1 MQRTLSRVSCI
12 TQLGAL
18 RWNAVLPRT
27 YDGQVCSVARALEA
41 MGDRWTMLV
50 LREAFL
56 GTRRFD
62 DYQRN
67 LGIARNV
74 LADRLAR
81 LVEEGILRRR
91 PYQERPERFEYS
103 LTEKGI
109 DLWPVLVSLM
119 KWGDR
124 HAAPDG
130 PPMLILHRG
139 CGGEV
144 NERFICGKC
153 GAPVDAR
160 SSEARPGPG
169 SRAAA

>member
-1 MQRTLSRVSCI
+1 
-12 TQLGAL
+12 
-18 RWNAVLPRT
+18 VLPRT

-50 LREAFL
+50 IREAFL

-81 LVEEGILRRR
+81 LVDEDILRRSA
-91 PYQERPERFEYS
+91 YQERPARFEYL

-144 NERFICGKC
+144 NERFVCEKC
-153 GAPVDAR
+153 GDPVDAR
-160 SSEARPGPG
+160 GSEARPGPG
-169 SRAAA
+169 SRVVAA

>member
-1 MQRTLSRVSCI
+1 M
-12 TQLGAL
+12 
-18 RWNAVLPRT
+18 LPRT
-27 YDGQVCSVARALEA
+27 YEGQVCSVARTLEA

-50 LREAFL
+50 IREAFL

-67 LGIARNV
+67 LGVARNV

-81 LVEEGILRRR
+81 LVDEGILRRR
-91 PYQERPERFEYS
+91 RYRERPERFEYS
-103 LTEKGI
+103 LSEKGI

-124 HAAPDG
+124 YAAPDG

-144 NERFICGKC
+144 NERFICEKC
-153 GAPVDAR
+153 GEPVDAR

-169 SRAAA
+169 RRVAAA

>member
-1 MQRTLSRVSCI
+1 
-12 TQLGAL
+12 
-18 RWNAVLPRT
+18 VLPRT
-27 YDGQVCSVARALEA
+27 YDNQVCSVARALEA

-50 LREAFL
+50 IREAFL

-67 LGIARNV
+67 LGVARNV

-81 LVEEGILRRR
+81 LVDEGILRRR
-91 PYQERPERFEYS
+91 RYQEHPERFEYS
-103 LTEKGI
+103 LAEKGI

-130 PPMLILHRG
+130 PPMLIVHRG

-144 NERFICGKC
+144 NGRFICEKC
-153 GAPVDAR
+153 GEPVDAR
-160 SSEARPGPG
+160 GSEARPGPG
-169 SRAAA
+169 GRAAAA